1 MMVLPNGGSYEHC
14 WAMVDLLR
22 GEVPNGM
29 GFCVVFRRRRLNVFR
44 LYKLR
49 EKGKDQVSEGV

>member
-22 GEVPNGM
+22 SEVPNGM

-44 LYKLR
+44 LYRL
-49 EKGKDQVSEGV
+49 